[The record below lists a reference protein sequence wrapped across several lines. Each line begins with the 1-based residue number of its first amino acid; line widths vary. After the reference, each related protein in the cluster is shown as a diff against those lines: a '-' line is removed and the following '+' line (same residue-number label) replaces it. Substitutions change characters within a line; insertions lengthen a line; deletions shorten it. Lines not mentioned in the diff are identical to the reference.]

1 MTKALEKKIDRT
13 IRRKREELVSLREE
27 VEDLIDY
34 LDILEAR
41 ARDAG
46 KPRLPLFPPHLLATH
61 GELLPPTLASALRA
75 RHIHACITVA

>member
-46 KPRLPLFPPHLLATH
+46 KPRLTH
-61 GELLPPTLASALRA
+61 AEVKKRYGLK
-75 RHIHACITVA
+75 

>member
-1 MTKALEKKIDRT
+1 MERKIDRT

-34 LDILEAR
+34 LDIIEAR

-46 KPRLPLFPPHLLATH
+46 KPRLTH
-61 GELLPPTLASALRA
+61 TEVKKRYGLK
-75 RHIHACITVA
+75 